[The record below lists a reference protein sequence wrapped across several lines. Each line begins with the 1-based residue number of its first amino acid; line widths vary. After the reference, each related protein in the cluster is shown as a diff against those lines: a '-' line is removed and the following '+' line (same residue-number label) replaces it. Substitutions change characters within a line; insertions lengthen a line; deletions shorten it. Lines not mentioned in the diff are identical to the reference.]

1 MQMKELIENFSEQI
15 IEAIS
20 IAKKQNLRTKSEGI
34 SNVVFIGMGGS
45 GIGSRIVAQLVEQE
59 IKVPISF
66 IQNYKIP
73 AWIDKNTLV
82 IATSYSGNTEETLC
96 ALEMCLQKG
105 SRIIGI
111 CSGGKLLDM
120 CNQNQFDVVK
130 VPPGYPPRAALAYS
144 VVLQLYVLKILEL
157 ISEKCIMQINKCSEF
172 LTKNQEEIKSKAK
185 EVVEVINGT
194 TPVIY
199 AEDPY
204 ESVAIRGKQQFNEN
218 SKYLCRYHVLPEMN
232 HNELL
237 GWASADSTH
246 SAIFLYT
253 SDMNDNNFQRFEL
266 TRKIIEE
273 KTNKIIS
280 IYAKGENQLEQTF
293 YLINILDWSSYYLG
307 VERGVDVMEIEKI
320 DYLKSKLA
328 NIN

>member
-1 MQMKELIENFSEQI
+1 MKELIENFSQQI

-59 IKVPISF
+59 IKFPISF
-66 IQNYKIP
+66 IQNYQVP

-82 IATSYSGNTEETLC
+82 IATSYSGNTEETLS
-96 ALEMCLQKG
+96 ALEKCIQKG

-111 CSGGKLLDM
+111 CSGGRLLGI
-120 CNQNQFDVVK
+120 CNQNQFDVVI

-157 ISEKCIMQINKCSEF
+157 ISEKCIIQINNCSEF
-172 LTKNQEEIKSKAK
+172 LTENQEKIQLKAK
-185 EVVEVINGT
+185 EVVQVINGT

-199 AEDPY
+199 AETPY

-237 GWASADSTH
+237 GWASADSSH
-246 SAIFLYT
+246 SAIFLYN

-273 KTNKIIS
+273 KTNNIIS
-280 IYAKGENQLEQTF
+280 IYAKGENQMEQTF

-307 VERGVDVMEIEKI
+307 VERGIDVMEIEKI

-328 NIN
+328 HIN